1 MAKRRALLVNMR
13 NKTKEL
19 EVKLAET
26 SLTKKEAMKENESVS
41 TCPHMK
47 LRVPVSKSFSSFNF
61 MTIINLSYTNLEN
74 EGAIALVNALE
85 NSAPSL
91 KAIEVAGNNITY
103 EAAPDISA
111 CLAAKK
117 HLKRL
122 NLSNN
127 DLKDEGCFE
136 IAYIME
142 PLEVKYVDMSNNNLT
157 REGAL
162 SLALVAVKKEG
173 FEMLNIDGN
182 MISFE
187 GIEEIMEIF
196 KNCPKLLGPFDE
208 NDPYEGDEDDVD
220 DDDDD
225 QEWES
230 ESLHEDFEDEFV
242 SVFYFY

>member
-103 EAAPDISA
+103 EAATDISA

-208 NDPYEGDEDDVD
+208 NDSDEGDEDDV
-220 DDDDD
+220 DDDD

>member
-1 MAKRRALLVNMR
+1 MR

-19 EVKLAET
+19 EVKMAET
-26 SLTKKEAMKENESVS
+26 SLTKKEAMKENESES
-41 TCPHMK
+41 TCPDMK

-111 CLAAKK
+111 CLAAKR

-182 MISFE
+182 TISFE

-196 KNCPKLLGPFDE
+196 KNCPKDFLLLHQTCSVTLLPS
-208 NDPYEGDEDDVD
+208 PLLIH
-220 DDDDD
+220 
-225 QEWES
+225 
-230 ESLHEDFEDEFV
+230 SLKHPKLIFTTCGKPVYLSLIRDLILE
-242 SVFYFY
+242 

>member
-1 MAKRRALLVNMR
+1 MAKRQALLVNMR
-13 NKTKEL
+13 NKIKEL
-19 EVKLAET
+19 EVKMAET
-26 SLTKKEAMKENESVS
+26 SLTNEDAMEEKQLCDSIAKV
-41 TCPHMK
+41 
-47 LRVPVSKSFSSFNF
+47 RVPMGKAFSNFNF
-61 MTIINLSYTNLEN
+61 VTIINLNYTNLEN
-74 EGAIALVNALE
+74 EGTIALVNALE

-91 KAIEVAGNNITY
+91 KAIEMAGNNITY
-103 EAAPDISA
+103 EAAPDIAA
-111 CLAAKK
+111 CLVAKK

-142 PLEVKYVDMSNNNLT
+142 PLEVKYVDMSSNNLT

-196 KNCPKLLGPFDE
+196 KNCPKLLGPLDE
-208 NDPYEGDEDDVD
+208 NDPDEVHEGDEDDVD
-220 DDDDD
+220 DFEDDVD
-225 QEWES
+225 
-230 ESLHEDFEDEFV
+230 DFEDEFV